1 MLPSEQEDDVLNAL
15 LHQKHIEL
23 EYYYKHAYDS
33 WMSGQPTEVPLS
45 DDPQSTFHHS
55 RMLFSQLGLT
65 SWDKRSQV
73 HLLKKSEKL
82 LRELK
87 NLDNQKCRETHKIA
101 VIYVAE
107 GQEDKNSILTNSGG
121 SQAFEDFVAA
131 LAWEVELESHTGFLG
146 GLQRNRTTG
155 ETAPYYA
162 TSFTEVIFHVS
173 TRMPSHNQ
181 DAILQ
186 KMRHLGNDEI
196 HIVWSEHGRDYRRGI
211 LPTEFCDVLIIIY
224 PLPNQLFRIQITRKP
239 DVPFIGPLFNECIVD
254 HLVLPGLVR
263 ATALNASRATRSTIP
278 YYHTFF
284 EERSKALETITQT
297 LQESMTFED
306 FCVQVCCPGQT
317 LQGAGGSSASISGS
331 FFNTGGSDVVTQS
344 SSGPPSGSGH
354 VTFSSDNSYS
364 FPGSIFRHNSMQ
376 DGKLK
381 GS

>member
-1 MLPSEQEDDVLNAL
+1 V
-15 LHQKHIEL
+15 
-23 EYYYKHAYDS
+23 
-33 WMSGQPTEVPLS
+33 
-45 DDPQSTFHHS
+45 
-55 RMLFSQLGLT
+55 
-65 SWDKRSQV
+65 
-73 HLLKKSEKL
+73 
-82 LRELK
+82 
-87 NLDNQKCRETHKIA
+87 
-101 VIYVAE
+101 
-107 GQEDKNSILTNSGG
+107 
-121 SQAFEDFVAA
+121 
-131 LAWEVELESHTGFLG
+131 
-146 GLQRNRTTG
+146 
-155 ETAPYYA
+155 
-162 TSFTEVIFHVS
+162 
-173 TRMPSHNQ
+173 
-181 DAILQ
+181 
-186 KMRHLGNDEI
+186 
-196 HIVWSEHGRDYRRGI
+196 
-211 LPTEFCDVLIIIY
+211 
-224 PLPNQLFRIQITRKP
+224 ITRKP

-381 GS
+381 AAENTTGDSEDTHYASPKANKRLSFKHTSRKTSAFGSTDY